1 MTNRRNAPIMVIA
14 VATEGHSFREGQAA
28 DKETNEAVR
37 CRDHPTNFQ
46 EADFWITRRGSL
58 KTCGKPTR
66 QYNPEHIGVKV
77 ERTDLLLPDYLF
89 LCFEWLHSQ
98 GIWEPLATGTL
109 ELVNIR
115 VSDVRSIVLNPR

>member
-1 MTNRRNAPIMVIA
+1 MKLSD
-14 VATEGHSFREGQAA
+14 VATIR
-28 DKETNEAVR
+28 
-37 CRDHPTNFQ
+37 TNFQ

-66 QYNPEHIGVKV
+66 QYNPEHIGIKV
-77 ERTDLLLPDYLF
+77 DLLLPDYLF
-89 LCFEWLHSQ
+89 VCFEWLHSQ